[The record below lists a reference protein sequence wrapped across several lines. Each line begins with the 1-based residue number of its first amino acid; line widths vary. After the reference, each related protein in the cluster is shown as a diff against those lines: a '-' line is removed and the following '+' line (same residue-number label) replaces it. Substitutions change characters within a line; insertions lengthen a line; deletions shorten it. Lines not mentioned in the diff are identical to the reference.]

1 MLIRWVA
8 VALILVT
15 SGCGGSSS
23 SHHAKSGSGDG
34 DGQPKSLKSL
44 IDEDSDK
51 EDKDVIAR
59 RQCLGD
65 NHQPK
70 ECLGDDDC
78 CQGFYCG
85 KDPEGS
91 SRIKVCIDGG

>member
-8 VALILVT
+8 VASILVAV
-15 SGCGGSSS
+15 GCAGSHKSD
-23 SHHAKSGSGDG
+23 HAKSGGDEEG
-34 DGQPKSLKSL
+34 GNLKSL
-44 IDEDSDK
+44 IDEDNDR

-65 NHQPK
+65 NHKPK
-70 ECLGDDDC
+70 ECLSDDDC

>member
-15 SGCGGSSS
+15 AGCGGSSNS
-23 SHHAKSGSGDG
+23 RHAKTGGGDGESGSM
-34 DGQPKSLKSL
+34 KSL
-44 IDEDSDK
+44 IDEDNDK

-70 ECLGDDDC
+70 ECLADDDC

>member
-1 MLIRWVA
+1 MQIRWVA
-8 VALILVT
+8 VALVLIAA
-15 SGCGGSSS
+15 GCGGSNKSRS
-23 SHHAKSGSGDG
+23 AKTGGEEGGSL
-34 DGQPKSLKSL
+34 SSL

-65 NHQPK
+65 GRKPK

-85 KDPEGS
+85 KDPEGNQ
-91 SRIKVCIDGG
+91 RIKVCIDSGQ

>member
-15 SGCGGSSS
+15 AGCGGSTQ
-23 SHHAKSGSGDG
+23 SHPAKSGDG
-34 DGQPKSLKSL
+34 DGKSASLKSL

>member
-1 MLIRWVA
+1 MLMRWVA

-15 SGCGGSSS
+15 AGCGSSN
-23 SHHAKSGSGDG
+23 KSRRANSGG
-34 DGQPKSLKSL
+34 DEQGGNMKSL
-44 IDEDSDK
+44 IDEDSEK

-65 NHQPK
+65 NRKPK
-70 ECLGDDDC
+70 ECMSDDDC

>member
-8 VALILVT
+8 VALILLT
-15 SGCGGSSS
+15 AGCGGSNKSRS
-23 SHHAKSGSGDG
+23 AKTGGDEEG
-34 DGQPKSLKSL
+34 GNLSSL
-44 IDEDSDK
+44 IDEEADK

-65 NHQPK
+65 NRKPK

-85 KDPEGS
+85 KDPEVS
-91 SRIKVCIDGG
+91 PRVKVCIDSGQ

>member
-8 VALILVT
+8 VALIVVT
-15 SGCGGSSS
+15 ADCGGSNKSR
-23 SHHAKSGSGDG
+23 HANSGGDEG
-34 DGQPKSLKSL
+34 GNTKSL
-44 IDEDSDK
+44 IDEDNDK

-59 RQCLGD
+59 RQCLGE
-65 NHQPK
+65 NRKPK
-70 ECLGDDDC
+70 ECLSDEDC

-91 SRIKVCIDGG
+91 SRIKVCIEGG

>member
-15 SGCGGSSS
+15 AGCGGGSSNS
-23 SHHAKSGSGDG
+23 RHVKSGGG
-34 DGQPKSLKSL
+34 DGQSGSLKSL

>member
-8 VALILVT
+8 VALILVVA
-15 SGCGGSSS
+15 GCGGSN
-23 SHHAKSGSGDG
+23 KSRHPNSGG
-34 DGQPKSLKSL
+34 EEERGNLKSL
-44 IDEDSDK
+44 IDEDNDK

-65 NHQPK
+65 NHKPK
-70 ECLGDDDC
+70 ECLSDDDC

-91 SRIKVCIDGG
+91 PRLKVCIDGG

>member
-15 SGCGGSSS
+15 AGCGGSSK
-23 SHHAKSGSGDG
+23 SHPAKSGGG
-34 DGQPKSLKSL
+34 EGETGSLKSL
-44 IDEDSDK
+44 IDEDNDK

>member
-8 VALILVT
+8 VALIVVT
-15 SGCGGSSS
+15 SGCAGSSKS
-23 SHHAKSGSGDG
+23 SHAKSGGNGEESGN
-34 DGQPKSLKSL
+34 LKSL

-59 RQCLGD
+59 SQCLGE
-65 NHQPK
+65 NHKAK
-70 ECLGDDDC
+70 ECLSDSDC

-91 SRIKVCIDGG
+91 SRIKVCIEGS

>member
-8 VALILVT
+8 VALLLVT
-15 SGCGGSSS
+15 AGCGGSSK
-23 SHHAKSGSGDG
+23 SHHANSGGDEQSG
-34 DGQPKSLKSL
+34 KMKSL
-44 IDEDSDK
+44 IDEDNDK

-65 NHQPK
+65 SHKPK
-70 ECLGDDDC
+70 ECLSDEDC

-85 KDPEGS
+85 KDPEIS
-91 SRIKVCIDGG
+91 PRVKVCIDSGR

>member
-15 SGCGGSSS
+15 AGCGGSSS
-23 SHHAKSGSGDG
+23 SRHAKSGGGDKESG
-34 DGQPKSLKSL
+34 SLKSL
-44 IDEDSDK
+44 IDEDNDK

>member
-8 VALILVT
+8 VALIVVT
-15 SGCGGSSS
+15 AGCGGSSQS
-23 SHHAKSGSGDG
+23 SHAKSGGEGEGSGN
-34 DGQPKSLKSL
+34 LKSL
-44 IDEDSDK
+44 IDEDNDK

-59 RQCLGD
+59 RQCLGE
-65 NHQPK
+65 NHKAK
-70 ECLGDDDC
+70 ECSSDEDC

-91 SRIKVCIDGG
+91 SRIRVCIEGS

>member
-15 SGCGGSSS
+15 AGCGGARKSQ
-23 SHHAKSGSGDG
+23 HAKSGADSDE
-34 DGQPKSLKSL
+34 PKSMKSL
-44 IDEDSDK
+44 IDEDNEK
-51 EDKDVIAR
+51 EDKDVLAR

-65 NHQPK
+65 DHKPK
-70 ECLGDDDC
+70 ECLGDSDC

-91 SRIKVCIDGG
+91 SRIKVCIEGG